1 MENVLHKRVGIVLSF
16 LFCVGLFVSV
26 GLAQLPTAT
35 ILGVVKDSSGAVVPG
50 STLTARNVETGQTR
64 TAVSAGD
71 GSYRFSALPV
81 GSYEVRVE
89 QSGFQSAVRS
99 GLTLTVGQ
107 EAVIN
112 FTLEVGAV
120 TQTIAVTA
128 EAPLVNTTSGSLGGL
143 VDERKV
149 ADLPLNGRNF
159 IDLTMLQTGVQ
170 PMSGPRQQLVRYGGW
185 FSSSGAPLVSN
196 NYLLD
201 GAPLTG
207 IYGGSPASASG
218 YTLGVEGIR
227 EYRVVTNSFS
237 AEYGLAMGSQMV
249 IVTKGGTNTFHGS
262 LFEYLR
268 NSALDA
274 RNFFDYQTAAAR
286 RRLPAFTRNN
296 FGGSLGGPI
305 VRDRTF
311 FHLAYEGLRERLGL
325 SPILNAIGAGC
336 RGPAGATI
344 TREACPQLGTVSS
357 VTISPVTAAFLPH
370 FALPNLGSN
379 QYSFPYSQP
388 TNDNWG
394 QGRGEIPRR

>member
-1 MENVLHKRVGIVLSF
+1 MENILHKRVGIMFSF
-16 LFCVGLFVSV
+16 LLCVGLFVSV

-64 TAVSAGD
+64 TAISAAD

-89 QSGFQSAVRS
+89 QSGFQAAVRS
-99 GLTLTVGQ
+99 GLTLAVGQ

-207 IYGGSPASASG
+207 IYGGQRLHSG
-218 YTLGVEGIR
+218 RGGDSGVPRGDQLLLR
-227 EYRVVTNSFS
+227 RVRV
-237 AEYGLAMGSQMV
+237 G
-249 IVTKGGTNTFHGS
+249 HG
-262 LFEYLR
+262 
-268 NSALDA
+268 
-274 RNFFDYQTAAAR
+274 
-286 RRLPAFTRNN
+286 
-296 FGGSLGGPI
+296 
-305 VRDRTF
+305 
-311 FHLAYEGLRERLGL
+311 
-325 SPILNAIGAGC
+325 
-336 RGPAGATI
+336 
-344 TREACPQLGTVSS
+344 
-357 VTISPVTAAFLPH
+357 
-370 FALPNLGSN
+370 
-379 QYSFPYSQP
+379 QP
-388 TNDNWG
+388 DG
-394 QGRGEIPRR
+394 HCDQGRDQHVPRLAFRVPAQ

>member
-1 MENVLHKRVGIVLSF
+1 MFSF
-16 LFCVGLFVSV
+16 LLCVGLFVSV

-64 TAVSAGD
+64 TGVSAWD

-89 QSGFQSAVRS
+89 QSGFQAAVRS

-107 EAVIN
+107 EAVVN

-120 TQTIAVTA
+120 TQTVAVTA

-149 ADLPLNGRNF
+149 ADLPLNGRNYM
-159 IDLTMLQTGVQ
+159 DLTMLQSGVQ
-170 PMSGPRQQLVRYGGW
+170 EAPGTRTGSNRYGGW
-185 FSSSGAPLVSN
+185 FSSNGAPLRSN

-201 GAPLTG
+201 GAPMVG
-207 IYGGSPASASG
+207 VFGGSPASTTG
-218 YTLGVEGIR
+218 NTLGLEGIR
-227 EYRVVTNSFS
+227 EWRVVTNSFP
-237 AEYGLAMGSQMV
+237 AEYGMTMGSQMV
-249 IVTKGGTNTFHGS
+249 VVTKSGTNTFHGS

-274 RNFFDYQTAAAR
+274 RNFFDYKTPASP

-296 FGGSLGGPI
+296 FGGSFGG
-305 VRDRTF
+305 RFRRT
-311 FHLAYEGLRERLGL
+311 R
-325 SPILNAIGAGC
+325 
-336 RGPAGATI
+336 
-344 TREACPQLGTVSS
+344 
-357 VTISPVTAAFLPH
+357 H
-370 FALPNLGSN
+370 FSM
-379 QYSFPYSQP
+379 Q
-388 TNDNWG
+388 
-394 QGRGEIPRR
+394 